1 MLLEMLVR
9 ILHMSLQ
16 GKLVISNLHLNAP
29 LRSNVVAYST
39 GLHSFRIYYTELDQ
53 EDRYSYHAALD
64 TI

>member
-16 GKLVISNLHLNAP
+16 GKLVISNLRLNAP
-29 LRSNVVAYST
+29 LRSNVAYST